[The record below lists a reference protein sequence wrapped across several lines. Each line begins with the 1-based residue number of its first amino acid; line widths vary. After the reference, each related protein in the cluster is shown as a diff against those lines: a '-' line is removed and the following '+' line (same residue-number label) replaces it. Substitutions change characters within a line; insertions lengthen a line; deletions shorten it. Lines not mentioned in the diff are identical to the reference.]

1 MTIPSI
7 TKTITYDIIL
17 DVELKGDFFTAKG
30 KRKEKTIIYFHGGGL
45 VYGSRNDLP
54 HDYVNLFLENGYDFF
69 AIDYPLYPETDIQN
83 ILNHCMSSIQWFLK
97 NGIDVLGLKSTDYIL
112 FGRSSGGFITNYLTA
127 FFSGKKPNKLI
138 SLYSYFDLNDYGL
151 TGPNS
156 HYIGI
161 SPIPSATVKRLIQS
175 KPLSCGRLEN
185 RYMIYVYLRQKGL
198 WFKGLE
204 NTHCDLTI
212 PEECFEKFPPTFLSA
227 STKDKDVPYSQSEK
241 MNQLIKDS
249 YLFTVDENIHDFD
262 REYNSPVSKRLY
274 EQIIKWLE

>member
-1 MTIPSI
+1 MIIPSI

-17 DVELKGDFFTAKG
+17 DVELKGDFFVAKG
-30 KRKEKTIIYFHGGGL
+30 NRKEKTIIYFHGGGL

-54 HDYVNLFLENGYDFF
+54 HDYINLFLENGYDFL
-69 AIDYPLYPETDIQN
+69 ALDYPLYPETNIQDI
-83 ILNHCMSSIQWFLK
+83 LKYCMSSIQWFLD
-97 NGIDVLGLKSTDYIL
+97 NGIEVLGVKSTNYIL
-112 FGRSSGGFITNYLTA
+112 FGRSSGGFIANYITA
-127 FFSGKKPNKLI
+127 FFSGKKPDKLI

-161 SPIPSATVKRLIQS
+161 GSIPLTTVKRLIQA
-175 KPLSCGRLEN
+175 KPLSSGRLEN

-204 NTHCDLTI
+204 NIHMDLNI
-212 PEECFEKFPPTFLSA
+212 PNEYLIKFPPTFLSA
-227 STKDKDVPYSQSEK
+227 STKDKDVPYSQSTK

-249 YLFTVDENIHDFD
+249 YLFTVDEDIHDFD
-262 REYNSPVSKRLY
+262 RDYNSPTSKSLY
-274 EQIIKWLE
+274 EKIIKWLE